1 MVGISAEGAKRDLLD
16 PRMRQR
22 DPLKIVV
29 SRKIDATQNI
39 ECHHAHPAREV
50 KWVGGQTR
58 KNSENHTCTK
68 LGKDTEDERLC
79 VSEPHLGTVSRQSMS
94 PAPRCG
100 PAG

>member
-39 ECHHAHPAREV
+39 ECHHAHPAIE
-50 KWVGGQTR
+50 KSSG
-58 KNSENHTCTK
+58 SADK
-68 LGKDTEDERLC
+68 LGKTRKTIL
-79 VSEPHLGTVSRQSMS
+79 VPS
-94 PAPRCG
+94 
-100 PAG
+100 